1 MYVCAAP
8 REALGAV
15 DDHLVA
21 VKRDADQPG
30 LRSRLAAAHAAA
42 LRDRRYEVGSS
53 ASTLPSG
60 SAASG

>member
-1 MYVCAAP
+1 MYVRAAS

-21 VKRDADQPG
+21 VERDADQPG
-30 LRSRLAAAHAAA
+30 FRSRLAAADAAA
-42 LRDRRYEVGSS
+42 LRDRYEVGSS